1 MTYILLYR
9 EKVPYIIL
17 IGTERLQKIQR
28 KNPNV
33 KSDWGAGICVY
44 KRKTHT
50 KIFFLKFSEV
60 YYGVI

>member
-1 MTYILLYR
+1 MII
-9 EKVPYIIL
+9 YIICS
-17 IGTERLQKIQR
+17 IIINEGKRKRKIQR

-44 KRKTHT
+44 IKGTHT

>member
-1 MTYILLYR
+1 MK
-9 EKVPYIIL
+9 KVPL
-17 IGTERLQKIQR
+17 LLMRAKQKQKTQR